1 MDDLG
6 ERIGEQTNQSLP
18 LETLIKSSYA
28 TPFFFCKNNGCKCIF
43 LLIPDTTAVVNTAC
57 CLRVCDGI

>member
-6 ERIGEQTNQSLP
+6 ERVGEQTNQTLP

-28 TPFFFCKNNGCKCIF
+28 TSFF
-43 LLIPDTTAVVNTAC
+43 L
-57 CLRVCDGI
+57 

>member
-6 ERIGEQTNQSLP
+6 EQIGEQTNQSLP

-28 TPFFFCKNNGCKCIF
+28 TPFFF
-43 LLIPDTTAVVNTAC
+43 L
-57 CLRVCDGI
+57 